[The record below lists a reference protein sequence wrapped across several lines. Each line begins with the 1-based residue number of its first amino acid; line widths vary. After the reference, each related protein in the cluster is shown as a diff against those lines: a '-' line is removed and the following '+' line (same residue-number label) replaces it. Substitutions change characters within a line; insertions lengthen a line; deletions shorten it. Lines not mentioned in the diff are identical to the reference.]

1 MVVNSRYGK
10 FVFPNQKSILERI
23 SNCGDGVRN
32 LGEKELEGY
41 QLYIVEQWACDKIRR
56 PYNTIIVFTGDS
68 AHKIKA
74 CVVIIEENK
83 IEHYPEKLK
92 LLFDSLEKDD
102 MTRPKN
108 SGEET
113 IFVTNF
119 NTFPSSLNTILVPD
133 GDYEDHKFE
142 FFLNLNLRKAGC
154 SGRSALSLNP
164 PTDAQIDK
172 FIQTYA
178 VSDSIPFKYAVLELV
193 KLVQI
198 SLCIFGLL
206 PQDCMDGLL
215 CDSTEIALREFQNT
229 YHPGIEIR
237 DNILDPTLVA
247 VILTKVVSIR
257 NKLNSLGYQ
266 VGKDPFSDTDLFLSG
281 VESFQNAKKIN
292 FTRKLDV
299 ITVEKIYEAYSR
311 FRNPDAIRVHKVLK
325 SKLDDISTGSSNTS
339 TDIETCNLEEFGKN
353 VQIERLKYLW
363 RGKGDPPEQFL
374 ETYWLFHNS
383 RDFGKELGKSIL
395 RGVSG
400 VSGRTAKTGEAIRDG
415 VLGIKDNVTGSFSIL
430 VDKRKEKNT
439 YKSSSLPPDY
449 FSQNQ
454 HNEVD
459 ISYNQGTGLTYNA
472 NLQNRGE
479 NYVSPTSPHEIGD
492 ASKTELSK
500 GSEIKRTRS
509 NSLSTYE
516 FIAEAMSTRVLPSVF
531 RRYSFTN
538 MDLARKQADGTLILP
553 RRNLDVD
560 IQTYMIYDNLKQS
573 ESSLKSL
580 AERLESTVEEYN
592 KQIEELTKS
601 YEERIQNFKST
612 ETEGGEVLDK
622 QRKLSKIVSQI
633 GTNSAKLNYE
643 LGVLEEKLREVEEF
657 ADTFCLK
664 VQMLQMKVPQSR
676 RSVSILYNFLNYFQ
690 DQWKRIITRFYKPKE
705 E

>member
-23 SNCGDGVRN
+23 SNCGAGVRN

-41 QLYIVEQWACDKIRR
+41 QLYIVEQWACDKILR
-56 PYNTIIVFTGDS
+56 PYNTIIVFTGDP
-68 AHKIKA
+68 AHRVKA
-74 CVVIIEENK
+74 CVVSIEEDK
-83 IEHYPEKLK
+83 VDHYPVKLK

-133 GDYEDHKFE
+133 GDYEAHKFE

-154 SGRSALSLNP
+154 SGRSALSLKS
-164 PTDAQIDK
+164 PTDAQRDK
-172 FIQTYA
+172 FIQTYT
-178 VSDSIPFKYAVLELV
+178 VSDSIPFDYAVLELV

-198 SLCIFGLL
+198 SLYIFGLL
-206 PQDCMDGLL
+206 PPDCTDGLL
-215 CDSTEIALREFQNT
+215 CDSTETALKEFQNK
-229 YHPGIEIR
+229 YCPDIEIR
-237 DNILDPTLVA
+237 ENILDPTLVA
-247 VILTKVVSIR
+247 VILRKVVSIR

-266 VGKDPFSDTDLFLSG
+266 VGKDPFSDTDLFLNG
-281 VESFQNAKKIN
+281 VESFKNAKKIN
-292 FTRKLDV
+292 FTRYLDV
-299 ITVEKIYEAYSR
+299 ATVEKIYEAYNRS
-311 FRNPDAIRVHKVLK
+311 RNPDAIKVHKVLK
-325 SKLDDISTGSSNTS
+325 SKFDDISTGSSNTQ

-374 ETYWLFHNS
+374 ETYWLFQNS
-383 RDFGKELGKSIL
+383 RDFGKELGKSFL
-395 RGVSG
+395 RG

-415 VLGIKDNVTGSFSIL
+415 VLGIKDNVTGSFSNL

-449 FSQNQ
+449 FSTNQ
-454 HNEVD
+454 HNEACAP
-459 ISYNQGTGLTYNA
+459 YNQITGTGLNDNV
-472 NLQNRGE
+472 NLQNGGE
-479 NYVSPTSPHEIGD
+479 NYLSSTLPHDVED
-492 ASKTELSK
+492 ASETVLSK

-516 FIAEAMSTRVLPSVF
+516 FIAKAMSTRLLPSVF
-531 RRYSFTN
+531 RRYSFTS
-538 MDLARKQADGTLILP
+538 MDLARKQADGMLILP
-553 RRNLDVD
+553 RRDLDID
-560 IQTYMIYDNLKQS
+560 IQTYMVYDNLKQR
-573 ESSLKSL
+573 ELSLKSVV
-580 AERLESTVEEYN
+580 ERLEFTVEEYN
-592 KQIEELTKS
+592 KQIEELTES

-612 ETEGGEVLDK
+612 EAEGREVLDK
-622 QRKLSKIVSQI
+622 QRNLSQRVSQI

-643 LGVLEEKLREVEEF
+643 LGVLEDKLKEIEEF

-676 RSVSILYNFLNYFQ
+676 RSVSILYNFWNYFQ
-690 DQWKRIITRFYKPKE
+690 DQWKRIITRFYKKPKE
-705 E
+705 D